1 MFSPE
6 VLAIDPERTVVEIEA
21 AIRRQ
26 VARIVH
32 RRGAVVGVSG
42 GIDSAVTCML
52 CARALGAERVL
63 ALFMPERASAS
74 DSLQLGQAVATVA
87 GVRSELVPI
96 APILEAA
103 GCYRYQ
109 TEAVRRIIP
118 EYQESWGMK
127 IVLPGVLE
135 SERLNVFSIIV
146 QAPDGTER
154 RARLPLDAY
163 LQIVAATNM
172 KQRVRKQTE
181 YFFADLHNYAVA
193 GTPNR
198 LEYDQGFFVKNGDGA
213 ADFKPIAHLYKSQ
226 VYVLAE
232 YLGVPQKICDRTP
245 TTDTYSLPQTQEEFY
260 FALPYHQMD
269 LCLYA
274 KEHGISPDEVA
285 EAVGLTAEQVRRVYQ
300 DIDAKRRATRYM
312 HLPPLMVEPVP
323 AIHQGLCGVTP
334 W

>member
-1 MFSPE
+1 MFSSH
-6 VLAIDPERTVVEIEA
+6 VLAIDPERVAAEIEA
-21 AIRRQ
+21 VIRKQ
-26 VARIVH
+26 VSQILH

-52 CARALGAERVL
+52 CARALGPDRVL

-74 DSLQLGQAVATVA
+74 ESLELGKAVVSAA

-96 APILEAA
+96 APVLEAA

-109 TEAVRRIIP
+109 TEAVRSVIP
-118 EYQESWGMK
+118 DYQESWGMK
-127 IVLPGVLE
+127 IVLPSILQ
-135 SERLNVFSIIV
+135 SDRLNVFSV
-146 QAPDGTER
+146 VVRAPDGTEH

-226 VYVLAE
+226 VYALAD
-232 YLGVPQKICDRTP
+232 YLGVPESIRGRTP

-274 KEHGISPDEVA
+274 KEHGIATAEVA
-285 EAVGLTAEQVRRVYQ
+285 QAVGLTDEQVRRVFQ

-312 HLPPLMVEPVP
+312 HVPPLLVESVPV
-323 AIHQGLCGVTP
+323 IKHLLCEATT
-334 W
+334 